1 MPFGLSH
8 KFGDEAS
15 SAMSNSNTCQGP
27 QTSALIHEVTLV
39 AFSNMMLLNAVLLT
53 YTVRVV
59 APAGAVPKI
68 PDSLSSLATK
78 SRFVS
83 PSGAYESE
91 LHGAYG
97 STGQRYSPDISIT
110 QSKVFITGWTCD
122 IFYLTDPQQHRGW
135 LNYRH
140 IRSADAL

>member
-1 MPFGLSH
+1 
-8 KFGDEAS
+8 
-15 SAMSNSNTCQGP
+15 
-27 QTSALIHEVTLV
+27 
-39 AFSNMMLLNAVLLT
+39 MMLLNAVLLT

-97 STGQRYSPDISIT
+97 STGQRYSPDIS
-110 QSKVFITGWTCD
+110 
-122 IFYLTDPQQHRGW
+122 
-135 LNYRH
+135 LNQK
-140 IRSADAL
+140 SLLPVGLSTFFT